1 MDPKTGYFEH
11 KGWTM
16 YSQKNYNPTHY
27 THKNMSKLGHF
38 KLALKDLYGVVKAS
52 KAQCLHN
59 AGRDVEE
66 PMFAIEKDEE
76 YLPEFK
82 TCVKDLTVKFQ
93 DARNAFAEANPKK
106 PIFRYTLNEE

>member
-27 THKNMSKLGHF
+27 TKKNMSKIGIY
-38 KLALKDLYGVVKAS
+38 KLAFQDLFKVVKAS
-52 KAQCLHN
+52 KAQCLSN
-59 AGRDVEE
+59 AGKDIDE

-82 TCVKDLTVKFQ
+82 TCIKDTVVKF
-93 DARNAFAEANPKK
+93 
-106 PIFRYTLNEE
+106 